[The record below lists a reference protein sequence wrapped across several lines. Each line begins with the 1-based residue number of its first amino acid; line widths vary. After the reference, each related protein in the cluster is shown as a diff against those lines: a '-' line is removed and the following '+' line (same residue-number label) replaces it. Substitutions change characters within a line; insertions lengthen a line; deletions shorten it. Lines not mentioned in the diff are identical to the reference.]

1 VNNLDSAT
9 TFRAAL
15 ELFEAAALEQRVER
29 QLAESRVAKLK
40 AAAEL
45 EHAGR
50 VHEANTIL
58 NEVCAEQAQAFGDDP
73 RDRRM
78 EE

>member
-1 VNNLDSAT
+1 MNNLDSAA

-45 EHAGR
+45 ESAGR
-50 VHEANTIL
+50 VDEAKTIL
-58 NEVCAEQAQAFGDDP
+58 NEVRAEQAQAFGDDP

-78 EE
+78 EK